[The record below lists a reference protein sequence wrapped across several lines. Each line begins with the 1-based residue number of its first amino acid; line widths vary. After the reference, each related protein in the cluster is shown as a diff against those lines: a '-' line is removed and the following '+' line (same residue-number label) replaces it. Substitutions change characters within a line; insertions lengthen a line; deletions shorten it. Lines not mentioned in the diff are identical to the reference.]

1 MGDQVLWY
9 PGYDDKFVTLR
20 RGQDI
25 KLYEVFR
32 VSKVNLMLHFGF
44 WLALTMMIL
53 TCGCIHKFNRL
64 QKLICV
70 PANFSAL

>member
-25 KLYEVFR
+25 KLYEVVR
-32 VSKVNLMLHFGF
+32 VLQVNLMLHFGF
-44 WLALTMMIL
+44 WLTLTMMIL
-53 TCGCIHKFNRL
+53 TCGCIQPSQVQQTAETNLCACKF
-64 QKLICV
+64 
-70 PANFSAL
+70 